1 MRFFNF
7 FACICLIFSTSVFS
21 FADETLPSSTDLG
34 RFEQQLQPPPE
45 PKSEPRLSV
54 PVPAKQMPPEK
65 ADEIQ
70 FELSGITLQGNTVY
84 SAAELLVYW
93 QDLLGKKVT
102 LTQVYAVADAIT
114 AHYRNAGYILTQ
126 AIIPPQQINNG
137 MVLIKVIEGHA
148 QDVIIEGDVKG
159 RQGLFNAWVKKIKA
173 SKPLNNAVLE
183 RYTLIANDV
192 SGLTVKSIIRPSK
205 TTSGASDVV
214 FVIEH
219 KPFDADISYD
229 NRGTRA
235 MGPRQITANL
245 GANSLVNLLERTNL
259 TILTTDDFQELHYY
273 ALQHSQLLNSEGLT
287 LNFSGNISYSDLG
300 DYLDDYDVEGRN
312 KSFNVELAYPI
323 IRSRNKNLSCKA
335 ALTVR
340 NSRTDTMDELQSEDR
355 LRIVKFGIDYDY
367 TDRWQGVNMVNLMY
381 YGGLD
386 IFGSRET
393 GSDHLTRADGHSQF
407 AKVTLDLYRRQIL
420 PYNFSLLLAGTAQW
434 ADVSLLSS
442 EEFGYGGTQ
451 YGRAYDFSSI
461 TGDKGLAGK
470 LELQYSRGFGSAP
483 ENYYQ
488 LYAFYDVGRTFQ
500 NSQLKDENDTGQSI
514 GCGVRFRWT
523 QYLSGSVEIAQPLTA
538 HISENNR
545 RDDYARVFFN
555 VTAKY

>member
-1 MRFFNF
+1 LRLFSF
-7 FACICLIFSTSVFS
+7 FAYICLILLTSVFS
-21 FADETLPSSTDLG
+21 FADVKLPSSTDPG
-34 RFEQQLQPPPE
+34 RIEKQLQPAPE

-54 PVPAKQMPPEK
+54 PVPAKQIPPEK

-84 SAAELLVYW
+84 SAAELLGYW

-148 QDVIIEGDVKG
+148 QDVLIEGDVKG

-183 RYTLIANDV
+183 RYTLIADDV
-192 SGLTVKSIIRPSK
+192 NGLTVKSIIRPSK

-214 FVIEH
+214 LVIEH
-219 KPFDADISYD
+219 KPLDADITYD

-235 MGPRQITANL
+235 MGPRQVMANL
-245 GANSLVNLLERTNL
+245 GANSLFDLLERTDL
-259 TILTTDDFQELHYY
+259 TVLMTDDFEELRYY

-287 LNFSGNISYSDLG
+287 LNLSGNISYSDLG

-312 KSFNVELAYPI
+312 KSFNVELAYPL
-323 IRSRNKNLSCKA
+323 IRSRNKNLSCKTS
-335 ALTVR
+335 LTVR
-340 NSRTDTMDELQSEDR
+340 HSRTDTMDELQSEDR
-355 LRIVKFGIDYDY
+355 LSIVKVGIDYDY

-386 IFGSRET
+386 MFGSRET

-420 PYNFSLLLAGTAQW
+420 PANFSLLIAGTAQW

-442 EEFGYGGTQ
+442 EEFGYGGAQ
-451 YGRAYDFSSI
+451 YGRAYDSSSI
-461 TGDKGLAGK
+461 TGDRGLAGK
-470 LELQYSRGFGSAP
+470 LELQYSRGFGTDP
-483 ENYYQ
+483 WNYYQ
-488 LYAFYDVGRTFQ
+488 LYAFYDAGRTFS
-500 NSQLKDENDTGQSI
+500 NSPLKDENTTGQSV
-514 GCGVRFRWT
+514 GGGVRFAWS
-523 QYLSGSVEIAQPLTA
+523 QYLSGSVEVAQPLTA
-538 HISENNR
+538 HISELNR
-545 RDDYARVFFN
+545 RDDSPRVFFN